1 MMGFRATGDGWAWET
16 MLAVLVIAA
25 VIGASLSSPLY
36 FSIDQISYSLQDAIA
51 VVGLIAIGLTVVVIV
66 GEIDISLPATLALG
80 NILFAR
86 MSLAEVPLILALPLV
101 LAVCSAAG
109 ALNGFLVVRFG
120 LPSLAVTL
128 GAMGAYRALA
138 LLLGGQEGYAGF
150 QDSYVRL
157 GSDLIGGVIPASL
170 ILLIAVTLLVAL
182 VAHKTVLGRMFYAVG
197 NNLRAAHLS
206 GIRTSAV
213 KIAAF
218 AIAGA
223 ITGLASL
230 VYIGQYQSAR
240 ADNASEMLLFVVT
253 AVVLGGVDI
262 FGGRGRVVGVLLA
275 LLLLGT
281 IKNAM
286 GLSNVPGSVQT
297 LVIGSVLIAA
307 VLASRLGNLWPA
319 HAPGKAAIPT
329 GAQLNK
335 PQGGLE

>member
-1 MMGFRATGDGWAWET
+1 MTTRGAHESWGWEMMLVF
-16 MLAVLVIAA
+16 LVIAA
-25 VIGASLSSPLY
+25 AIGASLSSPLY
-36 FSIDQISYSLQDAIA
+36 LDIDQISYSLQDAIA
-51 VVGLIAIGLTVVVIV
+51 VVGLIAIGLTVVVII

-86 MSLAEVPLILALPLV
+86 MSLAEVPLLLALPLV
-101 LAVCSAAG
+101 IAVCSAAG

-150 QDSYVRL
+150 QESYVWL

-170 ILLIAVTLLVAL
+170 ILLVIVTLLVAFI
-182 VAHKTVLGRMFYAVG
+182 AHQTVLGRMFYAVG

-206 GIRTSAV
+206 GIRTNLV
-213 KIAAF
+213 KISAF
-218 AIAGA
+218 AMAGA
-223 ITGLASL
+223 ITGFASL

-262 FGGRGRVVGVLLA
+262 FGGRGRVAGVLLA

-297 LVIGSVLIAA
+297 LVIGSLLIAA
-307 VLASRLGNLWPA
+307 VLASRLGNLWSA
-319 HAPGKAAIPT
+319 RAPGRTASTTGAERNKPT
-329 GAQLNK
+329 G
-335 PQGGLE
+335 GIE